1 MSDDI
6 TTRLRR
12 DCMSLI
18 ADEAADTIER
28 LRADVM
34 CLKYQNAEFVRNLTM
49 AQDERNTAVAE
60 RDEANRALAVY
71 REFIGDEMMEAAK
84 RRAGRG

>member
-1 MSDDI
+1 MTDPTDI
-6 TTRLRR
+6 IARLR
-12 DCMSLI
+12 SLETNT
-18 ADEAADTIER
+18 ADEAADMIQR
-28 LRADVM
+28 LR
-34 CLKYQNAEFVRNLTM
+34 
-49 AQDERNTAVAE
+49 AE

>member
-1 MSDDI
+1 MTDLTDI
-6 TTRLRR
+6 VNRLRANR
-12 DCMSLI
+12 ECLAPCLMD
-18 ADEAADTIER
+18 DAATEIER
-28 LRADVM
+28 LR
-34 CLKYQNAEFVRNLTM
+34 
-49 AQDERNTAVAE
+49 AE